1 MPNVTNAS
9 AIKSAIEYLAKT
21 DFVTEYPEVFAKL
34 QHIDEV
40 NAKNR
45 KTPSITPDVIS
56 QTEAWV
62 FEQPYAMTAKEV
74 SEHFGWTVQRASM
87 TLRAT
92 GLSSSEVHN
101 GKNKV
106 KVYGTDEQVQA
117 AKDHYLEVCQA
128 KAAERAARGAARK

>member
-1 MPNVTNAS
+1 MANVTNAS
-9 AIKSAIEYLAKT
+9 AIQSVVEYLATT
-21 DFVTEYPEVFAKL
+21 DFVTEHPEVFAKL
-34 QHIDEV
+34 QHMDEV
-40 NAKNR
+40 NRKNK
-45 KTPSITPDVIS
+45 KTPSITPETIGNAEQWVLS
-56 QTEAWV
+56 QNI
-62 FEQPYAMTAKEV
+62 AMTAKEV
-74 SEHFGWTVQRASM
+74 GEHFGWTSQRASM

-106 KVYGTDEQVQA
+106 KVYGTNEQVQA